1 MSWIRIKLPVALL
14 IVGLAFYVV
23 FLEVEASS
31 VSDEQVS
38 ASAVWSP
45 RATDLAQINQVCGTE
60 QGEAYTRCFVAQMP
74 GYGASPDAVAFTQT
88 YAETSN
94 GLVAF
99 LQDFRA
105 VDAVDVGYAVLPA
118 NANSNQRWLLL
129 NGTPS
134 VIDVDDLKLL
144 PQTEMTRDPVF
155 VAIVQR
161 YPKVTLF
168 GGDRSSDAVPAGETL
183 PDASQRFLIDY
194 PLKDQCRACATVGQ
208 ATFSFEF
215 DATGRLVGVKFVK
228 VAALA
233 K

>member
-1 MSWIRIKLPVALL
+1 MNWIRVKLPVALL
-14 IVGLAFYVV
+14 IVGLASYVV

-45 RATDLAQINQVCGTE
+45 QPTDLAQINQVCQTE
-60 QGEAYTRCFVAQMP
+60 QGKAYTRCFVAQMP
-74 GYGASPDAVAFTQT
+74 GYGASPDAVSFTQT
-88 YAETSN
+88 YAEASN
-94 GLVAF
+94 GMVAF

-105 VDAVDVGYAVLPA
+105 VDAVDVGYAVLPG

-144 PQTEMTRDPVF
+144 PQAEMTYDPVYA
-155 VAIVQR
+155 AILQR

-168 GGDRSSDAVPAGETL
+168 GGDRSSDAAPASETL
-183 PDASQRFLIDY
+183 PDTSQRFLIDY
-194 PLKDQCRACATVGQ
+194 PLKDKCRACSTVGQ

-215 DATGRLVGVKFVK
+215 DPTGRLVGVKFVK
-228 VAALA
+228 VSAAA
-233 K
+233 R